1 VLKELRVRLQFIPGN
16 TDTSHRTLK
25 IVIHRADLLLLRESS
40 LLIESQIRFH
50 TNTKMFTFLYLKL
63 ISPVGLIFCLCMHG
77 IVSLTRDDAISTIS
91 VLKADNSPACVG
103 HVRCST
109 DEISRRKMICGSSA
123 LLFGILNVPS
133 ECKASLPR
141 VKVQSEDYGVWSGTS
156 LPILSI
162 DEAAVKSGTS
172 WEMGRW
178 PDPALRR
185 VASKVPPKYLGTKRL
200 STLASKLKETCN
212 QAGAVGLAAQQCGVD
227 ASIVYLTDGNKDI
240 LLINPRFVWRSPGK
254 SPRVFSYSIHV
265 FWLNNFCG

>member
-1 VLKELRVRLQFIPGN
+1 
-16 TDTSHRTLK
+16 
-25 IVIHRADLLLLRESS
+25 
-40 LLIESQIRFH
+40 
-50 TNTKMFTFLYLKL
+50 MFTFLYLKL
-63 ISPVGLIFCLCMHG
+63 ISAVGLIFCLCMHG
-77 IVSLTRDDAISTIS
+77 IVSLTRDDTISTIS
-91 VLKADNSPACVG
+91 MLKANNPPACVG
-103 HVRCST
+103 YVRCST
-109 DEISRRKMICGSSA
+109 EEISRRKIICGSSA

-141 VKVQSEDYGVWSGTS
+141 VEVQSEDYGVWSGTS

-162 DEAAVKSGTS
+162 DEAVVKSGTS

-185 VASKVPPKYLGTKRL
+185 VASKVPPKYFGTKML

-265 FWLNNFCG
+265 FWLNNSPHRSKNEILGRAMSSSSARLSCYSNA